1 MQSICNVFQD
11 DLVVF
16 VQFKKRDKRT
26 WKSDKII
33 EQVLRPLQLKRR
45 KTE

>member
-1 MQSICNVFQD
+1 MCDGFR
-11 DLVVF
+11 DLVAF
-16 VQFKKRDKRT
+16 VQFKKHDKRT